1 MILKRKTKKFR
12 LNPAVLFIF
21 MYFLLKLLAHF
32 DSSTLLAQTLQKIME
47 RQKEAME
54 KQKEDLRIEKAK
66 RQRIESAATGSLNK
80 FEQVFIVFH
89 IVIKLTHLA

>member
-12 LNPAVLFIF
+12 LIPAVLFIF

-54 KQKEDLRIEKAK
+54 KQKEDLRNEKAK
-66 RQRIESAATGSLNK
+66 RQRIENAATGSLNK

-89 IVIKLTHLA
+89 IFI

>member
-1 MILKRKTKKFR
+1 
-12 LNPAVLFIF
+12 
-21 MYFLLKLLAHF
+21 
-32 DSSTLLAQTLQKIME
+32 ME

-54 KQKEDLRIEKAK
+54 KHKEELRIEKAK
-66 RQRIESAATGSLNK
+66 RQRIENAATGSLNK